1 MKMKTLFAVLGSV
14 WLVAG
19 CTTVGNTPDQNP
31 PKMVA
36 SENARGWDNG
46 RSVEVLWDRSAAF
59 GVVPANLQANGNAV
73 CQAGGFARAVGYH
86 PAAIGLNGKAVKGG
100 GYLCAGSR

>member
-1 MKMKTLFAVLGSV
+1 MI
-14 WLVAG
+14 
-19 CTTVGNTPDQNP
+19 
-31 PKMVA
+31 A
-36 SENARGWDNG
+36 SENARGWNNG
-46 RSVEVLWDRSAAF
+46 SAAGVLWDRSAAF